1 MVGAVR
7 RARRTPALLLAAAA
21 AAAVLA
27 SCGGGEPEQRA
38 GGAIT
43 ATIGGFPV
51 LDPGIDYSYE
61 GSSAFW
67 NVYLPLL
74 TYRRASGIAGTQLI
88 PALAEHLPRITDGG
102 RRYDLQLRSG
112 LRYADGTAVRASDF
126 EHTIQRALHL
136 ESAATSFFQGIVGAD
151 AYLRAGRARADIR
164 GITADDA
171 TGRITIRLTAPDSTF
186 PYALASTT
194 AGLVPGDTPFTN
206 QSAHPAPGT
215 GPLRIAS
222 VTPSRAFV
230 LERNPAY
237 RQLPGIPAAKLDRIA
252 VRLVQSPERE
262 AQDVLRN
269 ATDLSQDTP
278 PGEQLREARTEH
290 ADRYREEPANYTYY
304 LFLNTQEPPFDDL
317 AVRQAVN
324 VAVDKR
330 AVARLDA
337 GLLRP
342 SCNFLPEN
350 VPGHVAIDPCPYGDP
365 DGAPDLA
372 RARRLVQ
379 QAGAE
384 GARVRVWGP
393 ANGPQN
399 AIATYVAGV
408 LDDIGLD
415 ARLRTVDESVYFDQ
429 VTARSTHAQIGVF
442 NWIQDFPHPS
452 NFLFLFASSTIQPTH
467 NLNLSLVRDGEIDAG
482 LDRLARTTDPSE
494 LAREAAA
501 LDRRIVE
508 RAYVVPLGEAETTVL
523 ASDRVDLEHC
533 STISPIYGVDLADVC
548 LRR

>member
-1 MVGAVR
+1 VGRHR
-7 RARRTPALLLAAAA
+7 RLLALLLAAAA
-21 AAAVLA
+21 VAALA
-27 SCGGGEPEQRA
+27 ACGGDEQRTQPR
-38 GGAIT
+38 GGSIT

-74 TYRRASGIAGTQLI
+74 TYRRAGGIAGTQLI
-88 PALAEHLPRITDGG
+88 AGLAQRLPRISDGG
-102 RRYDLQLRSG
+102 RRYDLQLRPG
-112 LRYADGTAVRASDF
+112 LRYADGTPVRASDF

-136 ESAATSFFQGIVGAD
+136 ESGATSFFEGIVGAD

-164 GITADDA
+164 GITADDT
-171 TGRITIRLTAPDSTF
+171 TGRITIRLTKPDSTF

-237 RQLPGIPAAKLDRIA
+237 RPLPGIPAAKLDRVT

-278 PGEQLREARTEH
+278 PGDQLREARTQH
-290 ADRYREEPANYTYY
+290 ADRFREETANYTYY
-304 LFLNTQEPPFDDL
+304 LFLNTQEPPFDEL

-337 GLLRP
+337 GLLKP
-342 SCNFLPEN
+342 SCNFLPEK

-365 DGAPDLA
+365 TGPPDLA
-372 RARRLVQ
+372 RARRLVRE
-379 QAGAE
+379 AGAQ
-384 GARVRVWGP
+384 GQRVGVWGP
-393 ANGPQN
+393 TTGPQN

-415 ARLRTVDESVYFDQ
+415 AQLRTVDASVYFDQ
-429 VTARSTHAQIGVF
+429 VTARSTHAQIGTF
-442 NWIQDFPHPS
+442 NWIEDFPHPS

-467 NLNLSLVRDGEIDAG
+467 NLNLSLVRDPRIDAG
-482 LDRLARTTDPSE
+482 LDRLARTTDPGR
-494 LAREAAA
+494 LASEAAA
-501 LDRRIVE
+501 LDRRVVE
-508 RAYVVPLGEAETTVL
+508 QAYVVPLGEAKTTVL
-523 ASDRVDLEHC
+523 ASDRVDLDHC

-548 LRR
+548 LKR

>member
-1 MVGAVR
+1 VALVR
-7 RARRTPALLLAAAA
+7 RPRRTLALLLAAA

-27 SCGGGEPEQRA
+27 SCGGGTSDRQQA
-38 GGAIT
+38 GGSIVT
-43 ATIGGFPV
+43 TIGGFPV

-74 TYRRASGIAGTQLI
+74 TYRRASGIPGTQLI
-88 PALAEHLPRITDGG
+88 PGLAEHLPRIGDGG
-102 RRYDLQLRSG
+102 RRYDLQLRPG
-112 LRYADGTAVRASDF
+112 LRYSDGTPVRASDF

-136 ESAATSFFQGIVGAD
+136 ESAATSFFESIVGAD
-151 AYLRAGRARADIR
+151 TYIDGGRARADIP

-171 TGRITIRLTAPDSTF
+171 TGRITIRLTKPDSTF

-194 AGLVPGDTPFTN
+194 AGLVPGDTPFTD
-206 QSAHPAPGT
+206 QSKHPAPGT

-230 LERNPAY
+230 LERNPRY
-237 RQLPGIPAAKLDRIA
+237 TPLPGIPAAKLDRVT

-269 ATDLSQDTP
+269 TTDLSQDTP
-278 PGEQLREARTEH
+278 PGAQLREARTEH
-290 ADRYREEPANYTYY
+290 ADRYHEAPANYTYF
-304 LFLNTQEPPFDDL
+304 LFLNTQEPPFDAL

-337 GLLRP
+337 GLLKP
-342 SCNFLPEN
+342 SCNFLPEK
-350 VPGHVAIDPCPYGDP
+350 VPGYVAIDPCPYGDP
-365 DGAPDLA
+365 AGKPDLA

-384 GARVRVWGP
+384 GEHVGVWGP
-393 ANGPQN
+393 TTGPQS

-415 ARLRTVDESVYFDQ
+415 AQLRTVDASVYFDQ
-429 VTARSTHAQIGVF
+429 VSARSTHAQIGVF
-442 NWIQDFPHPS
+442 NWVQDFPHPS
-452 NFLFLFASSTIQPTH
+452 NFLFLFGSSTIQPTH
-467 NLNLSLVRDGEIDAG
+467 NLNLSVVRDPRIDAG
-482 LDRLARTTDPSE
+482 LDRLARTTDPGR
-494 LAREAAA
+494 LASEAAA
-501 LDRRIVE
+501 LDRRLVDQ
-508 RAYVVPLGEAETTVL
+508 AYLVPLGEAKTTVL

-533 STISPIYGVDLADVC
+533 STESPIYGVDLADVC
-548 LRR
+548 LKG